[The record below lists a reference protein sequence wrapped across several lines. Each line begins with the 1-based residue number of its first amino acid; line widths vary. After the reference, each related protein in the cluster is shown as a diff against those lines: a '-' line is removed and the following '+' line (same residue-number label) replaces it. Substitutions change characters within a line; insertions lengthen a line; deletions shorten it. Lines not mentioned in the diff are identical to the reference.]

1 MNNQEQNDYSAA
13 LSPSNFST
21 DHMPAA
27 TKRQIQKDSCEV
39 VRAVVRKNMI
49 ENGMALI
56 TNTAMTNIANLSMLE
71 QQLSDMAPTA
81 EPRLKMIV
89 DDYSIRAN
97 NRLQG
102 GN

>member
-1 MNNQEQNDYSAA
+1 MNNQEQNNYSAS

-21 DHMPAA
+21 ERMPNV
-27 TKRQIQKDSCEV
+27 TKRQIHKDSCEV

-49 ENGMALI
+49 ENGMSLI

-71 QQLSDMAPTA
+71 QQLSDVAPTA

-89 DDYSIRAN
+89 DEYTIRAN
-97 NRLQG
+97 NRLG

>member
-21 DHMPAA
+21 DHMPIA
-27 TKRQIQKDSCEV
+27 TKRQIHKDSCEV
-39 VRAVVRKNMI
+39 VRAVVRKNML
-49 ENGMALI
+49 ENGMSLI

-89 DDYSIRAN
+89 DEYTIRAN

>member
-21 DHMPAA
+21 DHMPTT
-27 TKRQIQKDSCEV
+27 TKRQIHRDSCEV

-56 TNTAMTNIANLSMLE
+56 TNTAMNNIANLSMLE

-89 DDYSIRAN
+89 DDYSLRAN
-97 NRLQG
+97 KRLG